1 MKSSLLSG
9 VTSWRI
15 SGRLFISVSRVER
28 ILSKRPDREGL
39 GVSFF
44 LLIFSLFLEFLPKV
58 RNIRNITKYYKIL
71 HLFPPPDRER
81 VSPQILQG
89 SPVCLQRLPV
99 LDRTQIRE
107 GVPPQRLPDLR
118 RGIPGEIESGY
129 YYSLFSHISKI
140 RNNPIQRSLCE
151 GILHS
156 SESRFPGGFL
166 RCLESLPGGAIKGK
180 CKECSC
186 VTKLQ
191 YQGPL
196 FSPVFGVFD
205 SFPLFRFLT
214 FAPKEEKS
222 ICVIQYLTANNLNNW
237 RETWRI
243 LSFET
248 I

>member
-1 MKSSLLSG
+1 MKSNLLSG
-9 VTSWRI
+9 VTPSRV
-15 SGRLFISVSRVER
+15 SGSLSISVSKVER
-28 ILSKRPDREGL
+28 ILSKRPDREGPFL
-39 GVSFF
+39 SFF
-44 LLIFSLFLEFLPKV
+44 LLILALFLEFLPKV

-107 GVPPQRLPDLR
+107 GSPPQRLPDLR
-118 RGIPGEIESGY
+118 RGVPGEIESGY

-151 GILHS
+151 GFLHS
-156 SESRFPGGFL
+156 SESRYPGGFL
-166 RCLESLPGGAIKGK
+166 RCLETLPGGAIKGK

-186 VTKLQ
+186 MTKTAIP
-191 YQGPL
+191 GPL

-205 SFPLFRFLT
+205 SLTLCLFLT
-214 FAPKEEKS
+214 FAPKEKKS
-222 ICVIQYLTANNLNNW
+222 ISVIQYLRN
-237 RETWRI
+237 
-243 LSFET
+243 
-248 I
+248 